1 MQSFS
6 SFLRE
11 TFTTVYPWHLRSQS
25 ADFVVYD
32 FAAEGKHSTRRC
44 TVEFS
49 SDRDQRI
56 TLPGHEVHLSFFV
69 DREFTLTG
77 LGQGVKF
84 KILSTVLDCTRDY
97 IAKFKPGRIHFT
109 ADKFN
114 GFEGDEQPSSRS
126 SLYTKLIQRF
136 AIASGYE
143 LETINSSARK
153 DAFILRR
160 IKK

>member
-6 SFLRE
+6 TFLRE
-11 TFTTVYPWHLRSQS
+11 TFTDVYPWHLRSHS

-32 FAAEGKHSTRRC
+32 FAAEGKNS

-69 DREFTLTG
+69 NREFTLTG

-114 GFEGDEQPSSRS
+114 GFEGDEKASSRS

-160 IKK
+160 IRK

>member
-11 TFTTVYPWHLRSQS
+11 TFTAVYPWHLRSQS
-25 ADFVVYD
+25 AYFVVYD
-32 FAAEGKHSTRRC
+32 FAAEKQNV

-49 SDRDQRI
+49 ANRDQRI

-109 ADKFN
+109 ATKFN
-114 GFEGDEQPSSRS
+114 GFEGDEKASSRS
-126 SLYTKLIQRF
+126 SLYTKLIRRF
-136 AIASGYE
+136 VMASGYE

-160 IKK
+160 IRK

>member
-6 SFLRE
+6 TFLRE
-11 TFTTVYPWHLRSQS
+11 TFTDVYPWHLRSQS

-32 FAAEGKHSTRRC
+32 FAAERKNS

-49 SDRDQRI
+49 ADRDQRI
-56 TLPGHEVHLSFFV
+56 TVPGHEVHLSFFV
-69 DREFTLTG
+69 DGEIETTG
-77 LGQGVKF
+77 LGQGIKF

-109 ADKFN
+109 AAKFK

-126 SLYTKLIQRF
+126 SLYRKLIQRF
-136 AIASGYE
+136 ASASGYE
-143 LETINSSARK
+143 LETFQSRSLT
-153 DAFILRR
+153 DTFILRR
-160 IKK
+160 IRK

>member
-32 FAAEGKHSTRRC
+32 FAAERKNC

-49 SDRDQRI
+49 ADMDQRI

-109 ADKFN
+109 AAKFK
-114 GFEGDEQPSSRS
+114 GFEGFEKASSRS

-143 LETINSSARK
+143 LETINSSARQ

-160 IKK
+160 IRK

>member
-32 FAAEGKHSTRRC
+32 FAAEGKNS

-84 KILSTVLDCTRDY
+84 KILSTVLDITREY
-97 IAKFKPGRIHFT
+97 TAKFKPGRIHFT
-109 ADKFN
+109 ADKFK

-143 LETINSSARK
+143 LETINSSARIDK
-153 DAFILRR
+153 FILRR
-160 IKK
+160 IRK

>member
-32 FAAEGKHSTRRC
+32 FAAEGKNS

-49 SDRDQRI
+49 ADRDQRI

-84 KILSTVLDCTRDY
+84 KILSTVLDITRDY
-97 IAKFKPGRIHFT
+97 TAKFKPGRIHFT
-109 ADKFN
+109 ADKFK

-143 LETINSSARK
+143 LETFNSSARIDK
-153 DAFILRR
+153 FTLRR
-160 IKK
+160 IRK

>member
-6 SFLRE
+6 TFLRE
-11 TFTTVYPWHLRSQS
+11 TFTSVYPWQLTTQTNNYVKYH
-25 ADFVVYD
+25 FT
-32 FAAEGKHSTRRC
+32 AEGKNS

-49 SDRDQRI
+49 ADQDQRI
-56 TLPGHEVHLSFFV
+56 TVPGHEVHLSFFV
-69 DREFTLTG
+69 SGDFETTG
-77 LGQGVKF
+77 LGQGIKF
-84 KILSTVLDCTRDY
+84 KILSTVLDITRDY

-109 ADKFN
+109 AAKFK

-136 AIASGYE
+136 AMAAGYE

-153 DAFILRR
+153 DVFILRR
-160 IKK
+160 IRK

>member
-32 FAAEGKHSTRRC
+32 FTAEGKNS

-69 DREFTLTG
+69 SGEFETTG

-109 ADKFN
+109 ATKFK
-114 GFEGDEQPSSRS
+114 GFEGDEQASSRS

-136 AIASGYE
+136 AMASGYE

-160 IKK
+160 IRK

>member
-11 TFTTVYPWHLRSQS
+11 TLTTVYPWHLRSQS

-32 FAAEGKHSTRRC
+32 FAAEGKNS

-69 DREFTLTG
+69 NGEFETTG

>member
-11 TFTTVYPWHLRSQS
+11 TFTSVYPWHLRSQS

-32 FAAEGKHSTRRC
+32 FAAEGKNS

-49 SDRDQRI
+49 ADRDQRI
-56 TLPGHEVHLSFFV
+56 TVPGHEVHLSFFV

-84 KILSTVLDCTRDY
+84 KILSTVLDITRDY
-97 IAKFKPGRIHFT
+97 SAKFKPGRIHFT
-109 ADKFN
+109 AAKFK

-136 AIASGYE
+136 AMAAGYE

-153 DAFILRR
+153 DVFILRR
-160 IKK
+160 IRK